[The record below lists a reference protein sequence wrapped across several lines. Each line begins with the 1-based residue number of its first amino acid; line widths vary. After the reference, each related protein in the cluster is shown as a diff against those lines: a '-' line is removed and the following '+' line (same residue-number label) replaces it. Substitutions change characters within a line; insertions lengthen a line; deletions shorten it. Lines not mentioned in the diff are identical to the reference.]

1 MAALVARLVEAR
13 ANPTLRDVARAAGT
27 TPMTVSNVVN
37 GRAGQ
42 VGTELRSRVMAA
54 CEQLGYRPHA
64 AARLLRTN
72 RHMAVGVIIVDPS
85 PHYLSD
91 PFTAAMLAGLSDVF
105 AAQGYAIVLH
115 SASAEGLDDAP
126 VVRRIA
132 SDGICLVLSGT
143 PEERRELFGRVRAL
157 EQPVVLIQDE
167 LPEGA
172 ADAAAVIQDDAEGAR
187 QLARHLF
194 AMPCRSAVLLLPA
207 LGWCAMERREAGI
220 RAGLVESGATV
231 DLSVVRTADEGFEA
245 AQVALAAHCAASG
258 IPDVVIGGND
268 RLAIAAMKWL
278 TARGVRVPD
287 DVRVTGFN
295 GLEFWRYAT
304 PELTTVHSPA
314 FALGEEAARLLV
326 RRAGNAP
333 SSRRRT
339 TLPVEFAPHRSSVRG
354 HEQDHQP
361 EE

>member
-1 MAALVARLVEAR
+1 
-13 ANPTLRDVARAAGT
+13 
-27 TPMTVSNVVN
+27 
-37 GRAGQ
+37 
-42 VGTELRSRVMAA
+42 MAA
-54 CEQLGYRPHA
+54 CAQLGYRPHA

-72 RHMAVGVIIVDPS
+72 RHMTVGVIIVDPS

-105 AAQGYAIVLH
+105 AGQGYAILLH
-115 SASAEGLDDAP
+115 SASAEALGEAP

-143 PEERRELFGRVRAL
+143 PEERRALFARVQAL

-172 ADAAAVIQDDAEGAR
+172 TDAAAVIQDDADGAR
-187 QLARHLF
+187 RIARHLF
-194 AMPCRSAVLLLPA
+194 AAPCRRAVMLLPA

-220 RAGLVESGATV
+220 RAGIAETGAAV
-231 DLSVVRTADEGFEA
+231 DLAIVRTADEGFEA
-245 AQVALAAHCAASG
+245 AQAALAAHCAAAG
-258 IPDVVIGGND
+258 VPDVVIGGND

-278 TARGVRVPD
+278 AAQGVRVPA

-295 GLEFWRYAT
+295 GFEFWRYAT

-326 RRAGNAP
+326 RRLETGVFPA
-333 SSRRRT
+333 RRT
-339 TLPVEFAPHRSSVRG
+339 ALPVEFAPHRSSARG
-354 HEQDHQP
+354 DRGDHQP

>member
-1 MAALVARLVEAR
+1 MAAPATRLAEPRVT
-13 ANPTLRDVARAAGT
+13 PTLRDVARAAGT

-42 VGTELRSRVMAA
+42 VGAELRLRVMAA

-105 AAQGYAIVLH
+105 AAHGYAIVLH
-115 SASAEGLDDAP
+115 SASAEALADAP

-132 SDGICLVLSGT
+132 SDGICLVLSGAG
-143 PEERRELFGRVRAL
+143 EERRRLFERVQAL

-167 LPEGA
+167 LPDGA
-172 ADAAAVIQDDAEGAR
+172 GDAASVIQDDADGAR
-187 QLARHLF
+187 LIARHLLG
-194 AMPCRSAVLLLPA
+194 APCRRAVLLLPA

-220 RAGLVESGATV
+220 RAGLAESGAAV
-231 DLSVVRTADEGFEA
+231 DLAVVRTADEGFDA
-245 AQVALAAHCAASG
+245 AQMAFAAHCEAHG

-278 TARGVRVPD
+278 AARGVCVPE

-326 RRAGNAP
+326 RRLEDGEFPA
-333 SSRRRT
+333 RRT
-339 TLPVEFAPHRSSVRG
+339 ALPVEFAPHRSSARG
-354 HEQDHQP
+354 EERDFQP
-361 EE
+361 GE

>member
-1 MAALVARLVEAR
+1 MSAPAARLAAAR
-13 ANPTLRDVARAAGT
+13 SNPTLRDVARAAGT

-42 VGTELRSRVMAA
+42 VGPELRGRVMAA

-64 AARLLRTN
+64 TARLLRTN

-105 AAQGYAIVLH
+105 AAHGYAIVLH
-115 SASAEGLDDAP
+115 SASAEALADAP

-143 PEERRELFGRVRAL
+143 PDERRALFERVRAL

-167 LPEGA
+167 LPDESG
-172 ADAAAVIQDDAEGAR
+172 DAASVIQDDADGAR
-187 QLARHLF
+187 RIARHLF
-194 AMPCRSAVLLLPA
+194 ASPCRSVAMLVPA
-207 LGWCAMERREAGI
+207 LGWCAMERREAGV
-220 RAGLVESGATV
+220 RFGMAEAGADV
-231 DLSVVRTADEGFEA
+231 DLAVVRCADEGFEA
-245 AQVALAAHCAASG
+245 AQAAFAAHCEAAG

-278 TARGVRVPD
+278 TARGMRVPD

-304 PELTTVHSPA
+304 PELSTVHSPA

-326 RRAGNAP
+326 RRLEDGVFP
-333 SSRRRT
+333 VRRVA
-339 TLPVEFAPHRSSVRG
+339 LPVEFAPHRSSLRG
-354 HEQDHQP
+354 DGTDFQP
-361 EE
+361 GE